1 YPLIVTG
8 FSQIIFPFK
17 ANGSLFKI
25 GSDIRGSLFIGQVFS
40 DDKFFHGRP
49 SVSSYDPLKS
59 AGSNLSI
66 TSDLLNKTL
75 EKRKNDW
82 KIRNGDSDIPWE
94 MLYSSASGLDPDI
107 SLNSALLQVDRI
119 VNARKLNAAQKQAL
133 INYINITSQLNF
145 AGFIYKSPLNVIK
158 LNLKLVTA

>member
-1 YPLIVTG
+1 M
-8 FSQIIFPFK
+8 
-17 ANGSLFKI
+17 
-25 GSDIRGSLFIGQVFS
+25 
-40 DDKFFHGRP
+40 
-49 SVSSYDPLKS
+49 
-59 AGSNLSI
+59 
-66 TSDLLNKTL
+66 NKTL
-75 EKRKNDW
+75 EKRKSDW